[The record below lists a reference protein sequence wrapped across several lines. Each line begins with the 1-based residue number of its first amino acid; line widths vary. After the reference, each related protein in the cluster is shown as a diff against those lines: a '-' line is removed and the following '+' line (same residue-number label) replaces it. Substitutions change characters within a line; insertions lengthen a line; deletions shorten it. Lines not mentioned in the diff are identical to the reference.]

1 MTTSEPRVATPPR
14 QRFVAPPREA
24 VDPACFDAPVFDAFG
39 AHRAWLT
46 AASWPTLAELNAA
59 LGERTHPHAG
69 TRLHFVAQTPDLLA
83 DGLHYE
89 QRIHAQGAIATRERN
104 WHDLFNALVWIA
116 HPALKAALN
125 ARQVADI
132 ARVGP
137 RERTRGQCALTHFD
151 EAGAIVLLRDA
162 ALLEAWDAHDWTT
175 LFWRQRAAW
184 SDGRAE
190 VVVFGHALLE
200 HALQP
205 RPVHSAKCLA
215 IMLEREAGGD
225 ETRSAL
231 AACARHIAD
240 DTLLTDPQQL
250 RPLPLSGLPRWHP
263 DGEQPSFYTLA
274 PCFRPLREGRR
285 YPAPLYPAAGA
296 G

>member
-14 QRFVAPPREA
+14 QRFVAPSRES
-24 VDPACFDAPVFDAFG
+24 VDPACYDAPVFDAF
-39 AHRAWLT
+39 AAYRSWLLD
-46 AASWPTLAELNAA
+46 AEWPTLQSLNAA
-59 LGERTHPHAG
+59 LGAPAHPQAG
-69 TRLHFVAQTPDLLA
+69 TRLHFVAQTPQLLG
-83 DGLHYE
+83 DGQHYE

-104 WHDLFNALVWIA
+104 WHDLFNALIWIA

-132 ARVGP
+132 ARVGS

-162 ALLEAWDAHDWTT
+162 ALLDAWDAHDWPT
-175 LFWRQRAAW
+175 LFWRERAAW
-184 SDGRAE
+184 IDGRAE

-215 IMLEREAGGD
+215 IVLDGD
-225 ETRSAL
+225 ASDDAAQAAL
-231 AACARHIAD
+231 SLLARRIAD
-240 DTLLTDPQQL
+240 GALLTDPQQL

-263 DGEQPSFYTLA
+263 EGEDPSFYARA

-285 YPAPLYPAAGA
+285 YPPPLHLADG
-296 G
+296 